1 MKSICIL
8 ITAFLV
14 ITVTACTP
22 RYIRQAQDEFS
33 RGAQKEN
40 AVFVR
45 GYDIDFNY
53 LAEDPTAAY
62 RISLSLVNRE
72 LGKNEG
78 KLRQDKLY
86 GTALMLKAMCLWRL
100 ASGPDEPI
108 SGHLEKVKKAE
119 NALSNVQSEEERT
132 HAEKD
137 LENAKKELIKIG
149 GEMIT
154 VIQQAEAEHRDDKI
168 VLGER
173 DLAML
178 NALPGLRD
186 HDLALQAKTYPD
198 AERFFK
204 SALDVVGK
212 TAGDPNLVRPG
223 SQMGIYLRLAMLST
237 CRAWHLAAFSFHAHN
252 INLAKVKAKE
262 PEERA
267 KKVLKELEPLAKGDK
282 RLDEMIDLIK
292 VRMGLIEIP

>member
-1 MKSICIL
+1 MKSIRIL
-8 ITAFLV
+8 IATFLV
-14 ITVTACTP
+14 VSVTACTA

-33 RGAQKEN
+33 RGAQLEN
-40 AVFVR
+40 AAFVR

-72 LGKNEG
+72 LKENESD
-78 KLRQDKLY
+78 LRQDKLY

-100 ASGPDEPI
+100 ASN
-108 SGHLEKVKKAE
+108 SGLIEKLARAQE
-119 NALSNVQSEEERT
+119 ALDNAPSEEERAR
-132 HAEKD
+132 AEKT
-137 LENAKKELIKIG
+137 LENAKKELTTG
-149 GEMIT
+149 GEMST
-154 VIQQAEAEHRDDKI
+154 VIQETKAEYKAGQI

-186 HDLALQAKTYPD
+186 HDLALQAKTYED

-204 SALDVVGK
+204 SALDVVEK
-212 TAGDPNLVRPG
+212 TAEDSKLVSPG

-237 CRAWHLAAFSFHAHN
+237 CRAWHFAAYSFHADD
-252 INLAKVKAKE
+252 LSTAKKKAEE
-262 PEERA
+262 PRNRA
-267 KKVLKELEPLAKGDK
+267 KNLLKKLEPLAKADK
-282 RLDEMIDLIK
+282 RLDKVIK
-292 VRMGLIEIP
+292 QMKARMGI